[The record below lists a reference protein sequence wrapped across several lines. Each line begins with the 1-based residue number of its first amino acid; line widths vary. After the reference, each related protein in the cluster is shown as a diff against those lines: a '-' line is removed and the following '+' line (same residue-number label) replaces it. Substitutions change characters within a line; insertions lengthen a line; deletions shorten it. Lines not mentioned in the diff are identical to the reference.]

1 MVSEDH
7 SPPGSEELTMV
18 PWWRSIVVR
27 TVAIYVIVPAIL
39 TAVGIVLLHDDQERA
54 VQEKF
59 GIALR
64 AAAAST
70 SPYIDGEDIA
80 RIETNGDANSPS
92 FKRVR
97 ATLERARIQNDLEED
112 QVYIIRPQGEG
123 VFSFV
128 AMLQE
133 KTFVGDVYHPPA
145 SILPAYKSVMK
156 DGKSAYTPLYTD
168 AHGMFISGLSPIFD
182 SAGKPI
188 AVLQIDYGVDRYVEE
203 VEVITRELVMIGVVI
218 LLVLISIGWG
228 VHMYMRQRFEEVLS
242 ATFAI
247 AREEYEHQIRI
258 SGNDELGTVGRA
270 LDKALHELR
279 ERFEMLKFLPRHTAQ
294 MIAERSRMGQV
305 DLEDARR
312 VRVVVMES
320 DIRGF
325 TKLSENLQPE
335 EVIAMLNTYIR
346 LQAEL
351 IEQFGGSID
360 KYMGDAVLA
369 IFEGEGN
376 EARALE
382 CVIAI
387 QHAVADAN
395 ARGAF
400 TVPVRIGIGMSV
412 GEVVMGNM
420 GSHSRME
427 HTVIGSMVN
436 LAARLCSAAN
446 AGEVVMTHEFSRS
459 APELG
464 VDLPEVEKIAAKGF
478 SEPVPCLRIAVVGER
493 DDFQDSEE

>member
-1 MVSEDH
+1 MSGHGDNSERDDAW
-7 SPPGSEELTMV
+7 EFTMV

-27 TVAIYVIVPAIL
+27 TVAVYILVPAIL
-39 TAVGIVLLHDDQERA
+39 TALGISILHDAQERE

-59 GIALR
+59 GVALR

-70 SPYIDGEDIA
+70 SPYLDSDDIA
-80 RIETNGDANSPS
+80 AIKTNADVNSTA
-92 FKRVR
+92 FTRTR
-97 ATLERARIQNDLEED
+97 AVLARARSQNNLEED
-112 QVYIIRPQGEG
+112 QVYVIRPAGDG
-123 VFSFV
+123 SFAFV
-128 AMLQE
+128 AMLQK
-133 KTFVGDVYHPPA
+133 KTFVGDIYHPPA
-145 SILPAYKSVMK
+145 SILPAYARVMEE
-156 DGKSAYTPLYTD
+156 GKSAYTPLYTD

-182 SAGKPI
+182 GRGKPV
-188 AVLQIDYGVDRYVEE
+188 AVLQVDYGVDRYVEE
-203 VEVITRELVMIGVVI
+203 VQEITRELVAIGVVV
-218 LLVLISIGWG
+218 LLVLMLIGWA
-228 VHMYMRQRFEEVLS
+228 VHMYMRRRFEEVLG

-247 AREEYEHQIRI
+247 AREDYEHRVAI

-270 LDKALHELR
+270 LDKALQELR
-279 ERFEMLKFLPRHTAQ
+279 ERFEMLKFLPRHTVQ
-294 MIAERSRMGQV
+294 MIAERSRMGRV

-325 TKLSENLQPE
+325 TRLSENLQPE
-335 EVIAMLNTYIR
+335 EVIAMLNTYVR

-369 IFEGEGN
+369 IFEGEEQ

-382 CVIAI
+382 CVLAI
-387 QHAVADAN
+387 QRAVADAN
-395 ARGAF
+395 ERGAF
-400 TVPVRIGIGMSV
+400 GVPVRIGIGMSV

-446 AGEVVMTHEFSRS
+446 AGEVVMTSEFAHN
-459 APELG
+459 APALG
-464 VDLPEVEKIAAKGF
+464 LSLPEVEEIAAKGF
-478 SEPVPCLRIAVVGER
+478 SEPVRCLRIAVVS
-493 DDFQDSEE
+493 DAQTEEE